1 MTNVSYCMDH
11 SLERLARNLNPGCGF
26 CHCAQSSLRCQ
37 APAERMDSSSV
48 LVAKRPLN
56 GPARGAGCVAHRL
69 APRKV
74 ERVNSVIAD
83 VLRSSAGERADDW
96 PTHVPL
102 VEFAIN
108 DSASDRLHALLRR
121 RRPAPRRP
129 LTLSGAPDPAGSG
142 EAAAQLM
149 GRVTA
154 QVRALLQE
162 RQDRRNKELD
172 SRQTPRGATCSSAE
186 FAVGE
191 EDW

>member
-1 MTNVSYCMDH
+1 M
-11 SLERLARNLNPGCGF
+11 
-26 CHCAQSSLRCQ
+26 
-37 APAERMDSSSV
+37 
-48 LVAKRPLN
+48 
-56 GPARGAGCVAHRL
+56 
-69 APRKV
+69 
-74 ERVNSVIAD
+74 
-83 VLRSSAGERADDW
+83 
-96 PTHVPL
+96 PL

-142 EAAAQLM
+142 EAAAHLT